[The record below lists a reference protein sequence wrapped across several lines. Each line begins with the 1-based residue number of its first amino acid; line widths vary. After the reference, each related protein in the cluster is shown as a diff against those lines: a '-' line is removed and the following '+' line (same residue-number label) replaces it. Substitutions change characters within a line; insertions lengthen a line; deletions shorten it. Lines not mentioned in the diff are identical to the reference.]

1 MVAKA
6 LAKDPSQRFSSVSAL
21 ARALEQASQIQRL
34 FSVEQPSQDRPSLD
48 QIGQP
53 AQLSLTSPL
62 PLPPEQT
69 EEVTQVTQSGN
80 ATLDPPSPI
89 KPVSPLYKQEKPIP
103 LITHHRNPS
112 RSKVALFVG
121 LILLIVGSVSFLHP
135 LAAHIVHPQAT
146 STATA
151 ITSVHATVTAI
162 SNAHATATAISIRYN
177 TATASGIMFGFD
189 VEHTHSNPYEET
201 LSLSNVSKLVQDWT
215 TSTGDGIGSSPVVT
229 NGVVYVGSRDHKL
242 YAFSAVGCGSPS
254 CRPLW
259 TSPATGNAITSSP
272 AVANGV
278 VYIGSYDHK
287 LYAFHLP
294 GTTP

>member
-1 MVAKA
+1 M
-6 LAKDPSQRFSSVSAL
+6 
-21 ARALEQASQIQRL
+21 
-34 FSVEQPSQDRPSLD
+34 
-48 QIGQP
+48 
-53 AQLSLTSPL
+53 
-62 PLPPEQT
+62 
-69 EEVTQVTQSGN
+69 
-80 ATLDPPSPI
+80 
-89 KPVSPLYKQEKPIP
+89 P

-146 STATA
+146 STAAAHAATATA

-189 VEHTHSNPYEET
+189 VQHTHSNPYEET

-229 NGVVYVGSRDHKL
+229 NGVVYVGSRDHKLYAFSAAGCGNLSCSPLWAATTGNAIISSPSIANGVAYIGSRDHKL